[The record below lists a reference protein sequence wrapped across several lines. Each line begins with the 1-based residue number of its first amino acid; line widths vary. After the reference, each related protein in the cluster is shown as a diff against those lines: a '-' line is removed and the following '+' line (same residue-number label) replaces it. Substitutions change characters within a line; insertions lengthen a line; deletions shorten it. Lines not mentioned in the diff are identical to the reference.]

1 MMPSERLDRLPWSR
15 WHWRVV
21 TALGVTW
28 ILDGLE
34 VTIVGSLGGV
44 LQEKETLHLSVEQVG
59 LSATAYLAGAVLGS
73 LVFGW
78 LTDRLGRKRLFLVTL
93 AVYLVA
99 TTLTAFSWGFASFA
113 IFRFLTGAGIGGEYS
128 AINSAIDEL
137 LPARVRGRADI
148 AINGTFWLGTALG
161 AATSFAVL
169 DPRLFGHA
177 IGWRVA
183 FGLGA
188 VLGLGILLLRSN
200 LPESPR
206 WLVAHGRAGEAEA
219 VLRAIE
225 ADVGKTHALPPLP
238 DPGEAVDGPS
248 HHGSMGPRLVARI
261 LFRKYPSRTVLGISL
276 MVAQAFFY
284 NAIFFTYALV
294 LTKFYGIETG
304 RVALYIFPFAAGNLA
319 GPLLL
324 GKLFDT
330 IGRRR
335 MIAATYAVS
344 GILLV
349 ATGYAFEQGW
359 LTATTHTLLWSM
371 TFFVASTAASS
382 AYLTV
387 SEVFPL
393 EMRGLAIALFYSVGT
408 GVGGVVAPVV
418 LSALIATGRRA
429 AVFLGYA
436 LAGSL
441 MVIAAGVAIVLG
453 VDAEGRSLEKIASAR
468 EDPSES

>member
-1 MMPSERLDRLPWSR
+1 MVPSERLDRLPWSR

>member
-1 MMPSERLDRLPWSR
+1 MRLSQRLDRLPWSS

-21 TALGVTW
+21 IALGVTW

-44 LQEKETLHLSVEQVG
+44 LQEKDTLRLSVEEVG

-93 AVYLVA
+93 GVYLVA
-99 TTLTAFSWGFASFA
+99 TTLTALSWGFGSFA
-113 IFRFLTGAGIGGEYS
+113 LFRFLTGAGIGGEYS

-161 AATSFAVL
+161 AAASFALL
-169 DPRLFGHA
+169 DSRLFGHA
-177 IGWRVA
+177 VGWRVA

-188 VLGLGILLLRSN
+188 ILGLGILLLRAN
-200 LPESPR
+200 IPESPR
-206 WLVAHGRAGEAEA
+206 WLAAHGRAGEAEA
-219 VLRAIE
+219 VIRAIE
-225 ADVGKTHALPPLP
+225 ADIGRTHTLAIQPPVGEGDAADDLPPR
-238 DPGEAVDGPS
+238 GPI
-248 HHGSMGPRLVARI
+248 GPWRVAHI
-261 LFRKYPSRTVLGISL
+261 LFRRYPARTFLGMSL

-284 NAIFFTYALV
+284 NSIFFTYALV
-294 LTKFYGIETG
+294 LTRFYGVDAG

-324 GKLFDT
+324 GRLFDT

-335 MIAATYAVS
+335 MIAVTYATS

-349 ATGYAFEQGW
+349 ATGYAFEAGW
-359 LTATTHTLLWSM
+359 LSAITHTLLWSI

-393 EMRGLAIALFYSVGT
+393 EMRGLAIALFYAAGT
-408 GVGGVVAPVV
+408 GIGGVVAPAI
-418 LSALIATGRRA
+418 LSALIATGKRA
-429 AVFLGYA
+429 AVFEGYA
-436 LAGSL
+436 LAGSM
-441 MVIAAGVAIVLG
+441 MVMAAGVALVLG
-453 VDAEGRSLEKIASAR
+453 VDAEGKSLEEIASVGDEA
-468 EDPSES
+468 

>member
-1 MMPSERLDRLPWSR
+1 
-15 WHWRVV
+15 
-21 TALGVTW
+21 
-28 ILDGLE
+28 
-34 VTIVGSLGGV
+34 VGSLGGV
-44 LQEKETLHLSVEQVG
+44 LQEKDTLHLSVEEVG

-73 LVFGW
+73 LLFGW

-99 TTLTAFSWGFASFA
+99 TTLTALSWGFLSFA
-113 IFRFLTGAGIGGEYS
+113 FFRFLTGAGIGGEYS
-128 AINSAIDEL
+128 AVNSAIDEL

-177 IGWRVA
+177 LGWRVA

-188 VLGLGILLLRSN
+188 MLGFGILLLRKN
-200 LPESPR
+200 IPESPR
-206 WLVAHGRAGEAEA
+206 WLTAHGRPQEAEA
-219 VLRAIE
+219 VLRAVE
-225 ADVGKTHALPPLP
+225 ADVRKEHPLFDLP
-238 DPGEAVDGPS
+238 DGEETAARPS
-248 HHGSMGPRLVARI
+248 PPIPHTAMGPRRVTHI
-261 LFRKYPSRTVLGISL
+261 LFRRYPSRTALGLSL

-284 NAIFFTYALV
+284 NAIFFTYALI
-294 LTKFYGIETG
+294 LTRFYGIESG

-335 MIAATYAVS
+335 MIALTYALS
-344 GILLV
+344 GVLLA
-349 ATGYAFEQGW
+349 ATGYAFKEEW
-359 LTATTHTLLWSM
+359 LTATTHTFLWSL

-393 EMRGLAIALFYSVGT
+393 EMRGLAIALFYAAGT

-418 LSALIATGRRA
+418 LSALIATGKRT
-429 AVFLGYA
+429 AVFEGYA
-436 LAGSL
+436 LAGFL
-441 MVIAAGVAIVLG
+441 MVIAAGVAVFLG
-453 VDAEGRSLEKIASAR
+453 VDAEGKSLEQIASPHDER
-468 EDPSES
+468 G

>member
-1 MMPSERLDRLPWSR
+1 MMLSERLDRLPWSS

-93 AVYLVA
+93 SVYLVA

-113 IFRFLTGAGIGGEYS
+113 VFRFLTGAGIGGEYS

-206 WLVAHGRAGEAEA
+206 WLVAHGRKGEAEA

-238 DPGEAVDGPS
+238 DAGDAVDDPAPQGA
-248 HHGSMGPRLVARI
+248 MGPRLVAHI

-294 LTKFYGIETG
+294 LTKFYRVETG

-393 EMRGLAIALFYSVGT
+393 EMRGLAIALFYAVGT

-418 LSALIATGRRA
+418 LSSLIATGKRV
-429 AVFLGYA
+429 AVFEGYA

-441 MVIAAGVAIVLG
+441 MVIAAGVALVLG
-453 VDAEGRSLEKIASAR
+453 VDAEGKSLEKIASASDDR
-468 EDPSES
+468 A